1 MSTTEQLR
9 KFICES
15 FFVETFGDDD
25 SFLRTGIIDSMGML
39 QLVAF
44 VEDTFG
50 VEVEDE
56 ELVPANFESLTKVVA
71 FVEGKRQRRSA

>member
-1 MSTTEQLR
+1 MTTAEQLR
-9 KFICES
+9 NFIRES

-25 SFLRTGIIDSMGML
+25 SFLRNGIIDSMGML

-56 ELVPANFESLTKVVA
+56 ELVPANFESLSKVVA